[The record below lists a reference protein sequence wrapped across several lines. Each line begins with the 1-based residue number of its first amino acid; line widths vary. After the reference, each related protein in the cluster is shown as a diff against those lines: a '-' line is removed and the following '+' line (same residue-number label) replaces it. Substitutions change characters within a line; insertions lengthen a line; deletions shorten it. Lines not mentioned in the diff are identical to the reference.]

1 MDTNEI
7 DVNDISGL
15 DLSKIYEQTVPK
27 QFPGAFFNIDLS
39 AETFNLLINILDSYI
54 INLREEEY
62 KDFVDN
68 VRMVRESLLRSSY
81 VYTAS
86 ADNGEMIKQVHS
98 TIWQDDIPVLISYL
112 ANLSDIQDRD
122 YIEILEENQ

>member
-1 MDTNEI
+1 M
-7 DVNDISGL
+7 
-15 DLSKIYEQTVPK
+15 
-27 QFPGAFFNIDLS
+27 
-39 AETFNLLINILDSYI
+39 
-54 INLREEEY
+54 REEEY

>member
-27 QFPGAFFNIDLS
+27 QIPGAFFKIDLS

-54 INLREEEY
+54 INL
-62 KDFVDN
+62 
-68 VRMVRESLLRSSY
+68 
-81 VYTAS
+81 
-86 ADNGEMIKQVHS
+86 G
-98 TIWQDDIPVLISYL
+98 
-112 ANLSDIQDRD
+112 
-122 YIEILEENQ
+122 